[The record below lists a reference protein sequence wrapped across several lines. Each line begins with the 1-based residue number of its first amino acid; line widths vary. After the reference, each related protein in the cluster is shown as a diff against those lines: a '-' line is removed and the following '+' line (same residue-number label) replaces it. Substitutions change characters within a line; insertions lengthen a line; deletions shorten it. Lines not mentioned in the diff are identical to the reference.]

1 MQSSPESGRMG
12 RAHLAHV
19 GGGELL
25 GCGSQVSGIS
35 IVAGNAHFG
44 GSWVPIDQHPVS
56 RAEGCGPQ
64 VEELGLH
71 GTGWSREPSNL
82 PSLLY
87 SLRVP

>member
-1 MQSSPESGRMG
+1 MG

-19 GGGELL
+19 GGGEPLD
-25 GCGSQVSGIS
+25 CGSQVSGVS

-64 VEELGLH
+64 VKELGLH
-71 GTGWSREPSNL
+71 GTGWSREPRIL
-82 PSLLY
+82 PSLLH
-87 SLRVP
+87 SLGVP